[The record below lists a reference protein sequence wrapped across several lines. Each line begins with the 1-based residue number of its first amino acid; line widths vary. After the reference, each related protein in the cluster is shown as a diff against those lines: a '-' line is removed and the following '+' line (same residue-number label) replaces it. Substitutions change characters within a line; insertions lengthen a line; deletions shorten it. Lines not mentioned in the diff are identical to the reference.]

1 MVCVGNPSV
10 VLQKE
15 ITLYLANFKL
25 VTANKLLYVKISDF
39 KVKDLYTF
47 LNRKQKSVLLI

>member
-25 VTANKLLYVKISDF
+25 VTANKLLYVKISHF